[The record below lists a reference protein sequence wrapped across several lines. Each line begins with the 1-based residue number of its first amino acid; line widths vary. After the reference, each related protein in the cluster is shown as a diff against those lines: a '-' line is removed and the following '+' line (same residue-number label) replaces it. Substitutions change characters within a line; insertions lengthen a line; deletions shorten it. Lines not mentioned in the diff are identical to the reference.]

1 MYSLYK
7 NKSFTI
13 FNCVVLEII
22 GARICPINLT
32 ISIKICNIIITVFS
46 RGCLV
51 LYVSLVCYKWIHI
64 RIAVLYEFTYFFYVF
79 FYPLFSSM
87 LIIRRTHVLVN
98 VNPEHSFGNYFHF
111 KEFLPIILCVKFIII
126 LCNVPYKKDTYSFF
140 IKIVLTTPI
149 GLISL
154 RFCFTL

>member
-111 KEFLPIILCVKFIII
+111 KEFLPIILCVKFIIMLSDTPTAKARWVLI
-126 LCNVPYKKDTYSFF
+126 YNIHFQIYSKVYKTNEF
-140 IKIVLTTPI
+140 L
-149 GLISL
+149 
-154 RFCFTL
+154 

>member
-1 MYSLYK
+1 MYSIYK

-64 RIAVLYEFTYFFYVF
+64 RIAVLYEFTYFYV

-98 VNPEHSFGNYFHF
+98 VNPEHSFADTPTAKARWVLIYNIHF
-111 KEFLPIILCVKFIII
+111 QIYSKVYETNEFL
-126 LCNVPYKKDTYSFF
+126 
-140 IKIVLTTPI
+140 
-149 GLISL
+149 
-154 RFCFTL
+154 

>member
-64 RIAVLYEFTYFFYVF
+64 RIAVLYEFTYFYVF

-98 VNPEHSFGNYFHF
+98 VNPEHSFCNYFHF
-111 KEFLPIILCVKFIII
+111 KEFFT
-126 LCNVPYKKDTYSFF
+126 NYFMYKIYNYAM
-140 IKIVLTTPI
+140 
-149 GLISL
+149 
-154 RFCFTL
+154 